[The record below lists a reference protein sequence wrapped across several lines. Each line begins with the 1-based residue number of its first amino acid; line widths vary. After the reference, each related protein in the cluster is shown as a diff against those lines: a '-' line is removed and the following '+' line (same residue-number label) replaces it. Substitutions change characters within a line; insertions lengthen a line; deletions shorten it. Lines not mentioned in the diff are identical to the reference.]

1 MLFICYKNR
10 KALNTTFSEDG
21 WLLAF
26 ILVTDQLWSDEIERN
41 LIKTN
46 KWTLI
51 WGKDT
56 EITVKTTIF
65 FFIQESFLHFLKKK
79 CLLKLSCYGN
89 IKVNESQR
97 TTPIFSQIISGKF
110 LKFMP
115 FVSTLKMSYSGL
127 KSLQATSPLFLVW
140 IRLIGNEWC

>member
-1 MLFICYKNR
+1 MLVQIYQQIIVVLNTATPKQDAFDFVDECLICKCQLCCYETGEKNGFIRNAVLYKTSKCYLCYKNR

-26 ILVTDQLWSDEIERN
+26 ILVTDQLLSDEIERN

-65 FFIQESFLHFLKKK
+65 FSFKKAF
-79 CLLKLSCYGN
+79 S
-89 IKVNESQR
+89 
-97 TTPIFSQIISGKF
+97 IFWK
-110 LKFMP
+110 KNA
-115 FVSTLKMSYSGL
+115 Y
-127 KSLQATSPLFLVW
+127 
-140 IRLIGNEWC
+140 